1 MIIIQSNAKHFFQYE
16 DSLNW
21 AWGTGG
27 WLTNMVWIT
36 TECKIMPFLQG
47 QYMPQHNDLKVL
59 FLTKEDY
66 TIWNVLGNKDIGII

>member
-1 MIIIQSNAKHFFQYE
+1 MSLGDRGMIQQTWFE
-16 DSLNW
+16 C
-21 AWGTGG
+21 
-27 WLTNMVWIT
+27 VT
-36 TECKIMPFLQG
+36 TECKIMTFLQG